1 MIRKILS
8 IIIGYAIFVVA
19 SLALFKIAKK
29 DPHSDPTTAFII
41 LTTIYGAIFSFVA
54 GLVTQLIARTADLKT
69 SYLLAFII
77 AGFATFSFFKSDGN
91 HWTQLLAIFIFA
103 PTSILGGLFYIKQYK
118 NNERHH
124 PKI

>member
-8 IIIGYAIFVVA
+8 IIIGYAIFVVT
-19 SLALFKIAKK
+19 SLALFKIARK
-29 DPHSDPTTAFII
+29 DPHLDPTTTFII

-54 GLVTQLIARTADLKT
+54 GLVTQLIARTANLKIN
-69 SYLLAFII
+69 YLLAFII

-103 PTSILGGLFYIKQYK
+103 PTSILGGLFYNKRYK
-118 NNERHH
+118 
-124 PKI
+124 K